1 MSLFG
6 FGKRS
11 FSDLTEQEIL
21 AVAIAA
27 EEDDGRIYGMYA
39 DSLRER
45 YPASAQVF
53 DEMAEEE
60 SEHRRQLIEL
70 HRAKFG
76 ERIPLIRRENVRG
89 FYERRPVWL
98 MKNLSLETIRREAMV
113 MEASAARFYRQSAQ
127 RTSDASIRKL
137 LGDLAEAEKAHVSL
151 AHRLGLTNLPV
162 DVRAEEDE
170 TARRMFILQYIQPG
184 LVGLMDGSVS
194 TLAPLFAAAFATHTT
209 WETFLVGTAASIGAG
224 ISMGF
229 AEALSDDGELSG
241 RGSPWIRGIVSGLM
255 TTIGGLG
262 HALPYLIP
270 DFWIATWLAIAVVA
284 IELWV
289 ISWIRYK
296 YMDTPFLRAAFQ
308 IVVGGVLV
316 FLTGILIGSA

>member
-1 MSLFG
+1 MALFG

-21 AVAIAA
+21 ALAISS
-27 EEDDGRIYGMYA
+27 EEDDSRIYGMYA
-39 DSLRER
+39 DALRKQ
-45 YPASAQVF
+45 YPASASVF
-53 DEMAEEE
+53 DDMAEEE
-60 SEHRRQLIEL
+60 LEHRRRLADM

-98 MKNLSLETIRREAMV
+98 MKNLSLDTIRREAMV
-113 MEASAARFYRQSAQ
+113 MEAQAARFYRQAAK
-127 RTSDASIRKL
+127 RTSDLAIRDL
-137 LGDLAEAEKAHVSL
+137 LVSLAEAEVAHVSL
-151 AHRLGLTNLPV
+151 AHRLGLANVPA
-162 DVRAEEDE
+162 DKRAEEDE
-170 TARRMFILQYIQPG
+170 TARRMFLLQYVQPG

-194 TLAPLFAAAFATHTT
+194 TLAPLFAAAFATHDT

-241 RGSPWIRGIVSGLM
+241 RGSPWVRGIVSGAM

-270 DFWIATWLAIAVVA
+270 DFQTATALAIVVVA
-284 IELWV
+284 IELWA
-289 ISWIRYK
+289 ISWIRWK

-316 FLTGILIGSA
+316 FVTGILIGSA

>member
-6 FGKRS
+6 FGKRA

-39 DSLRER
+39 DELRER
-45 YPASAQVF
+45 YPASAKVF
-53 DEMAEEE
+53 DDMAEEE
-60 SEHRRQLIEL
+60 ADHRRRLIEM
-70 HRAKFG
+70 HRSKFG

-113 MEASAARFYRQSAQ
+113 MEASAARFYRQAAQ
-127 RTSDASIRKL
+127 RTGDASIRKL
-137 LGDLAEAEKAHVSL
+137 LGDLAEAEKSHVSL
-151 AHRLGLTNLPV
+151 AHRLGLSNLPT

-194 TLAPLFAAAFATHTT
+194 TLAPLFAAAFATHNS
-209 WETFLVGTAASIGAG
+209 WDTFLVGTAASIGAG

-255 TTIGGLG
+255 TAIGGLG
-262 HALPYLIP
+262 HALPYLLP
-270 DFWIATWLAIAVVA
+270 DFWVATWLAIAVVVL
-284 IELWV
+284 ELWA

-316 FLTGILIGSA
+316 FLTGIMIGSA